1 MRNYKHKYLILTGSF
16 VIMILVMGYSFIT
29 AQEKQQESPFTTNY
43 LYIEE
48 MEIGPGMVV
57 NVGIMEAQS
66 WVKTMRNTGDFKS
79 VRLFIHHTG
88 PRFAIYLL
96 AEPNSWQSIET
107 GLEKWIAAHP
117 ELMSQPWK
125 WGTHS
130 DNLLSE
136 ISVE

>member
-1 MRNYKHKYLILTGSF
+1 MRNYKHKYLILAGSF

-48 MEIGPGMVV
+48 MEIAPGMVV
-57 NVGIMEAQS
+57 NDGIMEAQS

-79 VRLFIHHTG
+79 VRLFIHNTG